1 MMVVDFQVRSLLA
14 MRFGPQFAQSA
25 IDNTDNKVSTRVLSK
40 LGVEPPSPTLVT
52 RYLREIARTYS
63 IDWGNDSESVESDG
77 DGGGIAAL
85 EPPLEAE
92 FSTGDSTRREPIAMA
107 PPSPTSENPH
117 PAIKLPPNS
126 IPPRKPS
133 EPKPPQAPKPPSGG
147 ITEGVPK
154 APSLDDLMSRFE
166 ALKKR

>member
-1 MMVVDFQVRSLLA
+1 
-14 MRFGPQFAQSA
+14 MRFGHPFAQTA
-25 IDNTDNKVSTRVLSK
+25 VDNSDNKVSTRVLSK
-40 LGVEPPSPTLVT
+40 LGVDPPSPILVT
-52 RYLREIARTYS
+52 RYLREIARTYN
-63 IDWGNDSESVESDG
+63 IDWGNDTESIKSDDDDDG
-77 DGGGIAAL
+77 GGGGIASL

-92 FSTGDSTRREPIAMA
+92 LSTGDSTRREPIAMA

-126 IPPRKPS
+126 IPPRKQSSQSKSTAAPPPP
-133 EPKPPQAPKPPSGG
+133 PKVSGG
-147 ITEGVPK
+147 IADGIPK